1 MKLKD
6 VLKGLEILSAT
17 ADMEAE
23 ITGVSYDS
31 RTTASGDVFVAISG
45 EAVDGHRFIPMAA
58 EKGAA
63 CVVCERVPEGDIPY
77 VQVESSRRAL
87 SRNSLPAGRCP
98 AEEMSQQPG

>member
-31 RTTASGDVFVAISG
+31 RTDRKSVG
-45 EAVDGHRFIPMAA
+45 R
-58 EKGAA
+58 
-63 CVVCERVPEGDIPY
+63 ERVF
-77 VQVESSRRAL
+77 
-87 SRNSLPAGRCP
+87 
-98 AEEMSQQPG
+98 